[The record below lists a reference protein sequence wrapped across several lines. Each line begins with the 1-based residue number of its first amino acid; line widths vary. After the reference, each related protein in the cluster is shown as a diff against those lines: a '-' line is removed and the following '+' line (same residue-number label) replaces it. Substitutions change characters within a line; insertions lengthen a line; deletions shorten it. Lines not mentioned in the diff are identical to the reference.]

1 MTSFQGEE
9 SRMKTILV
17 VDDEIN
23 LRKLYQQEL
32 EEEEYRVIPAS
43 NGQEAIQK
51 FKTEDVNLVVLDIKL
66 EQENGLDILRKM
78 MSFNR
83 DAKVIINTA
92 YSTYKSDFATW
103 SADAYLVKSSDLDEL
118 KTTISKLLA
127 DG

>member
-1 MTSFQGEE
+1 
-9 SRMKTILV
+9 MKTILV